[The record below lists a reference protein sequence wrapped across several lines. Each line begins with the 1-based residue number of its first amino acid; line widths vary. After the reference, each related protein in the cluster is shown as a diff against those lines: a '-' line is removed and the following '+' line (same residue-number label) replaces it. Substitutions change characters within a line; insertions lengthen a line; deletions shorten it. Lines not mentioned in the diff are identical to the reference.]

1 MKQHDLFPKISAQ
14 IFKSPNNTEEFFLFN
29 TTTNKGFAIDGFAA
43 VLCKKLTGDRTLN
56 EVIAEFEIEQ
66 KLAKDEYKT
75 EISDLLT
82 ELEKN
87 RLLVF
92 HNTAQELE
100 EK

>member
-1 MKQHDLFPKISAQ
+1 MKQHELFPKISAQ
-14 IFKSPNNTEEFFLFN
+14 IFKSPNNQEEFFLFN
-29 TTTNKGFAIDGFAA
+29 TSTNKGFAIDGFAA
-43 VLCKKLTGDRTLN
+43 VLCKKFTGDRTLS
-56 EVIAEFEIEQ
+56 EVIAEFEAEQ
-66 KLAKDEYKT
+66 KLEKNEYET
-75 EISDLLT
+75 EITELLA